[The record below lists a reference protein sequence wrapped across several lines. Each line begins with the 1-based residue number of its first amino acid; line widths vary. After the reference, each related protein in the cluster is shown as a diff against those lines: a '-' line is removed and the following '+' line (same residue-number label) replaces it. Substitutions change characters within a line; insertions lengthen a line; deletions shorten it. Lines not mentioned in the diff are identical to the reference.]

1 MYLGTGGNKRF
12 GAGIRASKTEH
23 LMTGVEQLSDES
35 RAYEAC
41 GTCDENTHILFLL
54 IVSDSG

>member
-1 MYLGTGGNKRF
+1 MYWSTGRNKRF
-12 GAGIRASKTEH
+12 GARIRAGKTDN

-35 RAYEAC
+35 RTYEAC

-54 IVSDSG
+54 IVSD